1 MKVNKEMI
9 HFNKVGDKQKVGDL
23 ELTLLTNTEVKI
35 KGANVDKLVNMRI
48 DLVGLNLEVEEV
60 KDNIQIRCVM

>member
-1 MKVNKEMI
+1 MI
-9 HFNKVGDKQKVGDL
+9 HFNKIGDKQKVGDL
-23 ELTLLTNTEVKI
+23 ELTLLTNTEVQI

>member
-1 MKVNKEMI
+1 MI

>member
-1 MKVNKEMI
+1 MI

-23 ELTLLTNTEVKI
+23 ELTLLTNTEVQI